1 MENHVIWKQ
10 VQFSFFVI
18 CVPCISL
25 PCPMAPLRT
34 RGRPRLIPD
43 PTRKGSSFSPFSTM
57 AAVGPVWIDAHYQVD
72 EYSS

>member
-1 MENHVIWKQ
+1 MCALYFLAVPYGTAENGH
-10 VQFSFFVI
+10 
-18 CVPCISL
+18 P
-25 PCPMAPLRT
+25 
-34 RGRPRLIPD
+34 GHRPRLIPD